1 MSNPIKLVA
10 GQSIAKEE
18 IVLIVKPTSESA
30 RQLLRLYS
38 QKKKCL
44 DLTKGRAVNS
54 LMLTDEDQLIL
65 LPLRVRTLVDRLLGA
80 EDVA

>member
-1 MSNPIKLVA
+1 LSNQIKLVA
-10 GQSIAKEE
+10 GHSIAKEE
-18 IVLIVKPTSESA
+18 ILLVVKPTSESA

-44 DLTKGRAVNS
+44 DLTRGRSVNS

-65 LPLRVRTLVDRLLGA
+65 LPLRARTLVDRLLGA
-80 EDVA
+80 GEVA